1 MLKSLV
7 ANNFLNIY
15 IFMNSDEIIA
25 ALKKMVVALSC
36 KETNLWCV
44 LHNFIMHK
52 QLPCIY
58 ASPCHYLFLN

>member
-25 ALKKMVVALSC
+25 ALKKNGCCIKLQG
-36 KETNLWCV
+36 N
-44 LHNFIMHK
+44 
-52 QLPCIY
+52 QLVMC
-58 ASPCHYLFLN
+58 AS

>member
-36 KETNLWCV
+36 KETNL
-44 LHNFIMHK
+44 
-52 QLPCIY
+52 
-58 ASPCHYLFLN
+58 

>member
-15 IFMNSDEIIA
+15 IFMNSDEITA

-36 KETNLWCV
+36 KETNL
-44 LHNFIMHK
+44 
-52 QLPCIY
+52 
-58 ASPCHYLFLN
+58 